1 MEGHKE
7 ALNKLGVAVKVVS
20 ELVDE
25 ADQKLLAGQLD
36 EVTGQYNSLKFN
48 SRGYPIERWL
58 EDREVQLCSMAP
70 AGVLVTSVQ
79 VCWVQLP

>member
-1 MEGHKE
+1 M
-7 ALNKLGVAVKVVS
+7 NKLGATVKVVT

-25 ADQKLLAGQLD
+25 NDQQLLDENDKQLLAGQLD

-48 SRGYPIERWL
+48 SSGYPVERWL
-58 EDREVQLCSMAP
+58 EDREGQLCSMAP

-79 VCWVQLP
+79 VC